1 MPGRILIGLD
11 TPKHGAVLA
20 ELGIRWAQRCGAAIV
35 GLGIVDEP
43 GIRAIEPAWPVG
55 GTPGVDPVYYMG
67 YEARLAGVHQQVG
80 QLLEQFAARC
90 ALAGVAHA
98 EVKAVGSP
106 DKLIAAEAQS
116 CDLVVLARGSRFH
129 FTARD
134 DDSDEI
140 LRKVLKDTPRPIIV
154 VPATPCPDGPVVI
167 AYDGSLQAARALAA
181 FQATGLGGL
190 GGAGEVHIISV
201 DASAAVAA
209 QHAERAREFLG
220 HHKIEAVPLALESS
234 APPAK
239 VILEQVG
246 RLNAGLLV
254 MGAYGQP
261 VLREFFLGSV
271 TRTVL
276 SETTVPLCL
285 FH

>member
-11 TPKHGAVLA
+11 APKHGAVVA
-20 ELGIRWAQRCGAAIV
+20 ELGIRWAQRSGATLV

-67 YEARLAGVHQQVG
+67 YEARLAVVHRQVE

-90 ALAGVAHA
+90 AQAGVAHV

-106 DKLIAAEAQS
+106 HELIAAEAQS
-116 CDLVVLARGSRFH
+116 CDLVLLARGSHFH
-129 FTARD
+129 FTSRD
-134 DDSDEI
+134 DDADEI
-140 LRKVLKDTPRPIIV
+140 LKKVLKDVPRPIVV
-154 VPATPCPDGPVVI
+154 VPATPFPDGPIVI

-181 FQATGLGGL
+181 FQTTGLGESR
-190 GGAGEVHIISV
+190 EVHIVSV
-201 DASAAVAA
+201 DPSAAVAA
-209 QHAERAREFLG
+209 EHAERAREFLS
-220 HHKIEAVPLALESS
+220 HHQIEAVPVVLESS

-239 VILEQVG
+239 VILEQIG

-261 VLREFFLGSV
+261 GLREFFLGSV
-271 TRTVL
+271 TRTL
-276 SETTVPLCL
+276 LQETPVPLLL

>member
-11 TPKHGAVLA
+11 TLKHAAVLA
-20 ELGIRWAQRCGAAIV
+20 DLGIRWAQRFDAALV

-67 YEARLAGVHQQVG
+67 YDARLALVNRQVE

-90 ALAGVAHA
+90 AKAGVAHV
-98 EVKAVGSP
+98 EVTAVGSP
-106 DKLIAAEAQS
+106 YELIASEAQS
-116 CDLVVLARGSRFH
+116 CELVLMARESRFH
-129 FTARD
+129 FASRD
-134 DDSDEI
+134 DDADKI
-140 LRKVLKDTPRPIIV
+140 LKKVLKDIPRPIVV
-154 VPATPCPDGPVVI
+154 VPATPFPDGPIVI
-167 AYDGSLQAARALAA
+167 AYDGSLQAERALAA
-181 FQATGLGGL
+181 VQTTGLCESR
-190 GGAGEVHIISV
+190 EVHIVSV
-201 DASAAVAA
+201 DPSAAVAA
-209 QHAERAREFLG
+209 QHAERAREFLS
-220 HHKIEAVPLALESS
+220 HHKIEAVPVVLQSP

-239 VILEQVG
+239 MILEQIG

-271 TRTVL
+271 TRTL
-276 SETTVPLCL
+276 LRETPVPLLL

>member
-1 MPGRILIGLD
+1 MRPS
-11 TPKHGAVLA
+11 TCAVVA
-20 ELGIRWAQRCGAAIV
+20 ELGIRWAQRSGATLV

-67 YEARLAGVHQQVG
+67 YEARLADVHRQVG

-90 ALAGVAHA
+90 AEAGVAHA

-106 DKLIAAEAQS
+106 HELIAAEAQS
-116 CDLVVLARGSRFH
+116 CDLVLLARGSHFR

-140 LRKVLKDTPRPIIV
+140 LKKVLKNTPRPIVV
-154 VPATPCPDGPVVI
+154 VPATPFPDGPIVI

-181 FQATGLGGL
+181 FQTTGLGESR
-190 GGAGEVHIISV
+190 EVHIISV

-209 QHAERAREFLG
+209 QHAERARKFLQ
-220 HHKIEAVPLALESS
+220 
-234 APPAK
+234 PPQDRGGPPRA
-239 VILEQVG
+239 
-246 RLNAGLLV
+246 R
-254 MGAYGQP
+254 
-261 VLREFFLGSV
+261 VLRPAGQGDPGTDRPPQCRSA
-271 TRTVL
+271 RDG
-276 SETTVPLCL
+276 CL
-285 FH
+285 RPAGIA

>member
-11 TPKHGAVLA
+11 APQHGAVVA
-20 ELGIRWAQRCGAAIV
+20 ELGIRWAQRSGATLV

-55 GTPGVDPVYYMG
+55 GTPGVDPVMYMG
-67 YEARLAGVHQQVG
+67 YEARLAVVHRQVE

-90 ALAGVAHA
+90 AKASVAHA

-106 DKLIAAEAQS
+106 HELIAAEAQS
-116 CDLVVLARGSRFH
+116 CDLVLLARGSHFR
-129 FTARD
+129 FTAGD
-134 DDSDEI
+134 DDTDEI
-140 LRKVLKDTPRPIIV
+140 LKKVLKDIPRPIVV
-154 VPATPCPDGPVVI
+154 VPTSLVPDGPAVI
-167 AYDGSLQAARALAA
+167 AYDASLQAARALAA
-181 FQATGLGGL
+181 FQTAGLGESR
-190 GGAGEVHIISV
+190 EVHIVSV
-201 DASAAVAA
+201 AASAAVAA
-209 QHAERAREFLG
+209 EHAERAREFLS
-220 HHKIEAVPLALESS
+220 HHGIEAVPVVRESS

-239 VILEQVG
+239 VILEQIG

-261 VLREFFLGSV
+261 GLREFFLGSV
-271 TRTVL
+271 TRTL
-276 SETTVPLCL
+276 LHQTPVPLLL